1 MKPNMKMLPNPTL
14 AFSCHNSL
22 NTLPLRWVLVVDR
35 RQPKEQKVTNKKM
48 ANNMYVCVCE
58 KSFAYFFVVQRH
70 YILMIHLRVVCLE
83 VYFLPL
89 PPPWTAHSTNVAAT
103 FGVHFALLLVL
114 LLRLGLLLRSDSD
127 CDCYCDCCSGTFYNP
142 Q

>member
-58 KSFAYFFVVQRH
+58 KSFAYFFWCAAAL
-70 YILMIHLRVVCLE
+70 YINDTFASSLSGSV
-83 VYFLPL
+83 L
-89 PPPWTAHSTNVAAT
+89 PPPSTSLDCALYKCCCHIWCPFCFAFGFAAAAGIAAP
-103 FGVHFALLLVL
+103 FRLRLRLRLLLL
-114 LLRLGLLLRSDSD
+114 QWHIL
-127 CDCYCDCCSGTFYNP
+127 
-142 Q
+142 